1 MPRDDHRL
9 LLITS
14 PSHCTFDGFSFPQE
28 TALLGSQ
35 NGRLTPRSNR
45 GLAGNRGS
53 RGTNA
58 IGRLLVLVT
67 LPAER
72 LTCCIS
78 FISCSYC
85 YLHFYGLKLRRRKIK
100 ELASIRA
107 ARKRRSQNSNP
118 VFIWKIR
125 RPVALQP
132 PAVQPRPS
140 EAGTDPSHA
149 PRPRNLNP
157 HPCLCSRTLCKHQ
170 ASSGGLAAP

>member
-28 TALLGSQ
+28 TALLAPQ

-58 IGRLLVLVT
+58 ISRLLVLVT

-85 YLHFYGLKLRRRKIK
+85 YLHFYSLKLRRRKIK

-149 PRPRNLNP
+149 PRPRDLNP